1 MALQFISQSP
11 SGIGSSDRRI
21 IRSHV
26 MRGKNTG
33 KQRRSA
39 KKQKTVV
46 ELKHVLNAPKSG
58 YVMPRQVLWG
68 DLCLTSFPQELDSGS
83 TALMHRWFFDI
94 SDALFPPQFCTKYDI
109 IKSIWV
115 NYVLADEAYF
125 HSTLAISS
133 SYVDFFQRK
142 PAISPKTLHHISQA
156 YALVNIK
163 LSGPFSVSDSAI
175 AAVVSLAIYQQIH
188 HQPATGL
195 VHLHGL
201 YRMIQLRGGIAR
213 LMQENR
219 ALALKPLRL
228 DVELA
233 MQNGTHTLF
242 RGDEVPV
249 HPVLCDPD
257 VGSGHS
263 PGAAPW
269 MPLIMLDLF
278 SFSRLLNKV
287 ERRQGLKLDPLDY
300 TETLVSLLYR
310 LVDISPL
317 MQASTEPGGRYGEVT
332 YLAMLAF
339 MTTLVPEYTRDGSS
353 CPLLSDR
360 LGRTMQD
367 LCVTAS
373 ESLDSDPALL
383 LWILFIGGISVLD
396 IKDCRWLSPLIAD
409 LCERLE
415 LDSWVVIQR
424 QLSQFPWIFALH
436 EAPGCRLWKD
446 VRLGSRK
453 IPGNMS
459 SQES

>member
-26 MRGKNTG
+26 MRGKNAG
-33 KQRRSA
+33 KQRRST
-39 KKQKTVV
+39 KKQKIVA
-46 ELKHVLNAPKSG
+46 ELKHLLYAPGSG

-68 DLCLTSFPQELDSGS
+68 DLCLTSFPQELDSES
-83 TALMHRWFFDI
+83 TALMHR
-94 SDALFPPQFCTKYDI
+94 DALFPPQFCAKFDI

-115 NYVLADEAYF
+115 NYILADEAYF

-133 SYVDFFQRK
+133 SYVNFFQRK

-156 YALVNIK
+156 CC
-163 LSGPFSVSDSAI
+163 G
-175 AAVVSLAIYQQIH
+175 
-188 HQPATGL
+188 QPATGL

-213 LMQENR
+213 LMQENH

-233 MQNGTHTLF
+233 MQNGTRTLF

-249 HPVLCDPD
+249 HPVLCEPD
-257 VGSGHS
+257 VSSGQS
-263 PGAAPW
+263 PGAFPW

-278 SFSRLLNKV
+278 SFSRLLNDV

-310 LVDISPL
+310 LVEVSSL
-317 MQASTEPGGRYGEVT
+317 GRASTEPGGHYGDVT

-339 MTTLVPEYTRDGSS
+339 MTTLLLEYTRDGSS

-360 LGRTMQD
+360 LGRAMQD

-373 ESLDSDPALL
+373 ESSDSDSSLL
-383 LWILFIGGISVLD
+383 LWILFISGISVVN

-409 LCERLE
+409 TCERLE

-424 QLSQFPWIFALH
+424 QLSQIPWIFALH
-436 EAPGCRLWKD
+436 EAPGYRLWKD
-446 VRLGSRK
+446 VRLAERFHGICHHR
-453 IPGNMS
+453 NHN
-459 SQES
+459 ESGH

>member
-1 MALQFISQSP
+1 MALQFINQSP
-11 SGIGSSDRRI
+11 SGIGSSDRRL

-33 KQRRSA
+33 KQRRST
-39 KKQKTVV
+39 KKQKTVA
-46 ELKHVLNAPKSG
+46 ELKHLLYPPKFG
-58 YVMPRQVLWG
+58 YVIPRQVLWG
-68 DLCLTSFPQELDSGS
+68 DLCLTSFPQELDSES

-94 SDALFPPQFCTKYDI
+94 SDALFPPQFCTKFDI

-115 NYVLADEAYF
+115 NYILADEAYF

-133 SYVDFFQRK
+133 SYVNFSQRK

-195 VHLHGL
+195 VHLQGL

-213 LMQENR
+213 LMQEDR

-233 MQNGTHTLF
+233 MQNGTRTLF
-242 RGDEVPV
+242 RSDEVPV
-249 HPVLCDPD
+249 HPVLCEPN
-257 VGSGHS
+257 VSGGHFPS
-263 PGAAPW
+263 AAPW

-278 SFSRLLNKV
+278 SFSRVLNDV
-287 ERRQGLKLDPLDY
+287 ERKHGLKLDPLDY
-300 TETLVSLLYR
+300 METVVSLLYR
-310 LVDISPL
+310 LVEISSL
-317 MQASTEPGGRYGEVT
+317 RQAFTEPGGRYGEVT

-339 MTTLVPEYTRDGSS
+339 MTTLLPEFTRDGSS

-360 LGRTMQD
+360 LGRAMQD
-367 LCVTAS
+367 FCVTAS
-373 ESLDSDPALL
+373 ESSDSDPALL
-383 LWILFIGGISVLD
+383 LWILFISGISVLN
-396 IKDCRWLSPLIAD
+396 IKDCRWLSPLIAVT
-409 LCERLE
+409 CERLE
-415 LDSWVVIQR
+415 LDSWAVIQQR
-424 QLSQFPWIFALH
+424 LSQFPWIFALH
-436 EAPGCRLWKD
+436 EASGHRLWED
-446 VRLGSRK
+446 V
-453 IPGNMS
+453 
-459 SQES
+459 